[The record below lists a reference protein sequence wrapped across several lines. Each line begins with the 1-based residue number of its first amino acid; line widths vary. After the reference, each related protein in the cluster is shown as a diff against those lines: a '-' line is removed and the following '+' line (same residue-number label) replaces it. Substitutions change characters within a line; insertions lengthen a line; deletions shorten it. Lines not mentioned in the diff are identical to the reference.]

1 MPSYLTNVCL
11 FTIISY
17 FYRKVNSLLS
27 FSYHHLPYFVFTYC
41 VFLLNFYRN
50 TSYKTIVFFTK
61 IRYDIQVEQPQD
73 LARDSGQRKLT
84 YSLQNH
90 CASSRSVYLSR
101 RLDAH
106 CEKFAIAHHLK
117 EGGVFTTEINN

>member
-50 TSYKTIVFFTK
+50 TSYKAIVFFTK
-61 IRYDIQVEQPQD
+61 IRYDIQVEQPRD
-73 LARDSGQRKLT
+73 LAHDSGQRKLDIFFT
-84 YSLQNH
+84 ESLRIL
-90 CASSRSVYLSR
+90 AERLSQSEIGLTLR
-101 RLDAH
+101 QICCHSPPER
-106 CEKFAIAHHLK
+106 
-117 EGGVFTTEINN
+117 GGSLRD